1 MSMKSFAG
9 LFSEHVEIACRAAAL
24 RGATRAAIDAAETR
38 GTITAL
44 SQALRAHLIAEA
56 RAVYRRLLACRDRG
70 VAETARAARRSFAT
84 LAYDW
89 RRYVAR
95 WTPEAID
102 ADPAG
107 FAAATEALLDRLDA
121 RIVFENEKLYPLA
134 LGLADLPL
142 RSHPAPAAAAA

>member
-1 MSMKSFAG
+1 MESFAG
-9 LFSEHVEIACRAAAL
+9 LFSEHVEIARRAAAL
-24 RGATRAAIDAAETR
+24 RLATRGAIDAAETR
-38 GTITAL
+38 DAITAL
-44 SQALRAHLIAEA
+44 SRSLRAHLIAED

-95 WTPEAID
+95 WTPDAID

-107 FAAATEALLDRLDA
+107 FATATEALLDRLTA

-134 LGLADLPL
+134 VGLADLPL
-142 RSHPAPAAAAA
+142 RSPPAPAIVAA